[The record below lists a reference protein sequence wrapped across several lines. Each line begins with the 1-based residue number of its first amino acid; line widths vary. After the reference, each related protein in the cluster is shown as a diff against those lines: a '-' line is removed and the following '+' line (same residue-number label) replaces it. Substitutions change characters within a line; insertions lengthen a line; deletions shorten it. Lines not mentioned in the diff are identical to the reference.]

1 MEAAAMM
8 KNGYFVICFTSLW
21 FGTVFILWDSMVVIV
36 WPYASATAVYLAGG
50 VALLRASYSFL
61 LLAENCLDWY
71 IATHWKIDG
80 CDQHYHW
87 IYDNFN
93 FVYVLASSKTDYLLV

>member
-1 MEAAAMM
+1 MEAAAVMQI
-8 KNGYFVICFTSLW
+8 GYFVICFMSLW
-21 FGTVFILWDSMVVIV
+21 FADKYKHSMVVIV